1 MAYNLVM
8 VIKVDALDERLI
20 KLLQQDARRSSD
32 VLAKQLDVS
41 PATVRRRVRNMIR
54 KGVVRIA
61 AIPDPEKVGLPL
73 AAIIALNVDHEKLG
87 SVLNTLA
94 AHPDI
99 GWVCTTT
106 GRFDILAMARFHSTE
121 ELSRFVQSEMTKV
134 EGVRDSET
142 FVCLD
147 TRYAK

>member
-1 MAYNLVM
+1 MST
-8 VIKVDALDERLI
+8 KVDALDERLI
-20 KLLQQDARRSSD
+20 RLLQQDARRSSD

-41 PATVRRRVRNMIR
+41 PATVRRRVRNLIR

-73 AAIIALNVDHEKLG
+73 AAIIALNVDHEKLE
-87 SVLNTLA
+87 SVMNTLSA
-94 AHPDI
+94 RREI
-99 GWVCTTT
+99 GWACTTT

-121 ELSRFVQSEMTKV
+121 ELSRFVQNEMTKI

-147 TRYAK
+147 TRISK